1 MRGSENALNVKAS
14 RCFVKRHFWNYSY
27 ESTHGYSSTPSGLV
41 MEPSSLLWS
50 KVEKKNI
57 GGEGPKH
64 GAGRVVIRFIF
75 PLADQLTASACNAP
89 AQVSV
94 HGEPKG
100 KPLVSQIGFA
110 ANVKNS
116 DSATGKITD
125 NRPHLAVPEFSA
137 WAD

>member
-1 MRGSENALNVKAS
+1 MRGSDNTMNVQAS
-14 RCFVKRHFWNYSY
+14 GCFVKHHFWEYSY

-64 GAGRVVIRFIF
+64 GAGRVVIRFLF
-75 PLADQLTASACNAP
+75 PLAEHLTASACNAP

-94 HGEPKG
+94 HNERKG
-100 KPLVSQIGFA
+100 
-110 ANVKNS
+110 
-116 DSATGKITD
+116 
-125 NRPHLAVPEFSA
+125 
-137 WAD
+137 